1 MKKII
6 PFTIAFILCANL
18 LFAISIGHQRGL
30 YINRFVE
37 VNLAGNIVVA
47 NTILGNTL
55 KEDEILRYCMEN
67 HITYI
72 TLYGLSRLF
81 DSNGIFLPGWD
92 IKLNDFICK
101 AKNTYC
107 IEYVGGV
114 IVDNKSDVP
123 DALRLTGPIAF
134 TTAFKQDTVLYPTL
148 QFLEDTISVED
159 ARFTNAEALKL
170 ALRLQG
176 DFVEDGYSSAVCT
189 NGHLDVLSIEYEFW
203 NNLYYSQSGADN
215 DFKDLTYE
223 LDLIREAHNAI
234 LTNAPCYVEV
244 YLQELED
251 HYNSST
257 LPCEIADFVDNA
269 YPHPNNNFYPRFDR
283 ILGANYDSNEH
294 ELYNPPFPNPPVPP
308 GRHFREYS
316 NRFLLFCDVEESLSP
331 LNYNIL
337 TLCGTNSYST
347 NLNSNYQP
355 IFHSGTLSQGA
366 TGEYLGSTI
375 PLSADRNIFTAERN
389 YYDDFA
395 TDATGT
401 GNLNILTV
409 APHIGKA
416 NDVVPG
422 GVQWFAQTFMT
433 QSLDHPITFLAY
445 NTSCSLGITQTISL
459 VYQGPIEAGI
469 SYSYV
474 VTNCVT
480 GAVITAPTGAS
491 GTTPTYIGSTTTAF
505 PYTSVEY
512 DLDPGTYCITLNLN
526 YATGCGYSYT
536 QRVIVSNDFHI
547 QSLNNPG
554 NTEGPFNL
562 CIGEH
567 LLLQANINDPTA
579 TYQWYR
585 NGIPLPGET
594 AFSYSA
600 TQGGNYVCVISGSC
614 SATSNIISIEGSEM
628 PQRTIIAECSSNLV
642 NLSVIPNPGTDTY
655 SWSLNNA
662 TTNGITV
669 TPTNATYTVNITLAN
684 GCTLTRSHSVTT
696 SMNGGT
702 TVSFPNLEIV
712 DGNGNLL
719 SGPFCPEAQF
729 RIRPDA
735 FLATGI
741 SAVAWNTGAA
751 LFPVNRP
758 RIIVSTPGVY
768 VLILRDDA
776 TGCEVQKTSTPIYT
790 EPPIIEITP
799 PNPTICGSTNQITL
813 TAISSGVTIPST
825 YTWTNP
831 SSGSINCTAPCTTA
845 TATVGTS
852 PTTNYSVVASYP
864 SGTNTCQ
871 TIAATSVLK
880 LQTCEELTKTV
891 FPEKQY
897 ATLPVTYTITAC
909 NTDFANP
916 TTSKIFTLSDDPTAG
931 ASINTI
937 WQNPFSSVV
946 WPSNNSTPINTQAL
960 LPGQCESKKLICSY
974 NTIGE
979 NCNEAFIT
987 HINSVQVGST
997 ISSDACVEV
1006 LMNCPMSV
1014 GCKAAACSTASHVS
1028 VQLRNHK
1035 DILPSLKYFKARLV
1049 YPNFMTPSF
1058 LGNYNAD
1065 PASNPL
1071 ALSNPIVPGST
1082 STVSNLDVIHSTMSQ
1097 PLAHSGS
1104 PGGYF
1109 ISYNY
1114 VDVEIQYITPM
1125 VSPSVL
1131 ADFDFTFNAS
1141 PPSGINS
1148 FHIFVVDP
1156 VSGQDNHTFLGLSGT
1171 AGSLSYWTQAVGAVI
1186 PGCGVTGPIAE
1197 FDVNYIG
1204 CGGEVNVTSHYTGN
1218 YASKWEF
1225 GDNRSTPIFGAK
1237 DWTYDYFEPITQGQN
1252 GPINPIVPAALPG
1265 TYTITHT
1272 VYNGNNVA
1280 SVATKV
1286 VIISESCCTADPGV
1300 DVPDESVSSTYGN
1313 DFSNKLVHI
1322 QGDFVIDAD
1331 FTFEH
1336 STVILENGAS
1346 IFVENGKTLTSNNSY
1361 FYTCSGM
1368 WQGISL
1374 DATAH
1379 FISNESMIENAT
1391 TAIACNETSEIS
1403 IISSVF
1409 NKNTKGIS
1417 ITGTGNNTA
1426 APFNGY
1432 IRGSVFTSREL
1443 EHAGIS
1449 TLAANLRSE
1458 DETININSYEKAGA
1472 RGQTA
1477 IYVFNYG
1484 ASSSTPTYDV
1494 IIGDKDFSYLE
1505 GGNLFD
1511 NQDWGIRAIKSN
1523 VKIINNSFQ
1532 EMSGTDKAGYSTGIG
1547 VWASSKANSTDKFSL
1562 KIGGTNSNE
1571 NNKFQNCGIG
1581 VLASDYTHV
1590 SVLYNSISKTAGLA
1604 SGPSQN
1610 YYGRFGVKLTNHT
1623 ESKYDCNNNTI
1634 SNMYYGIEW
1643 SQSTSKLAVCNFK
1656 FNNIST
1662 SVSSENCF
1670 AALYLHGPTVYDNPN
1685 STVFIE
1691 RNTITNTWNGV
1702 LVYNFLVTG
1711 LITISQND
1719 DILIRNSDFPQYGVK
1734 VLNTRNVEI
1743 TDNLKIRSYGK
1754 NNLNV
1759 TGVYLINAE
1768 RAKINCNS
1776 IYDLGT
1782 GVGFSHS
1789 CISYSGEGVLH
1800 RNLFSEYA
1808 KAVNIEAISTID
1820 DQGSLAHA
1828 ADNEWDNPAG
1838 TAIDIR
1844 NNNSSFYPQFFVRS
1858 HSLPYE
1864 PQPAAIAPSSS
1875 VTFVLAGTTNTS
1887 CNMNN
1892 SSPYFSYI
1900 LTSDERAAIEKE
1912 RREGVNFPVLE
1923 TQTKWMYAE
1932 NSFQKLMCD
1941 STITQSDSVLYN
1953 YRDSIH
1959 NTNIGKLYDIYVSI
1973 LTEDW
1978 TQADTDNSSISFQN
1992 HIEEN
1997 LKIFNSYFIAY
2008 RSDSTLG
2015 EDSVWLAGMITN
2027 ISPIAAECYSTG
2039 GPAVYSSRTLLSYF
2053 TNSIYDENTD
2063 CYRIPLD
2070 SIIASASNSACD
2082 LIKNYSAPLISNA
2095 TYLWTVPAG
2104 TSYTQSGNSI
2114 SLNWGS
2120 LILSGGTIACTIMD
2134 SLGNT
2139 STGSFTEDTLITSPT
2154 CVAVTANN
2162 TSCVSATSLSWNSP
2176 DGCAAGYYIWLGTNG
2191 GGTTT
2196 PDNVIDSLDIGSD
2209 TIYMLPFLQPGIT
2222 YYYKV
2227 VPYNNSHTSV
2237 SGCTIGSFT
2246 SGSSVAFTPTIGNP
2260 YQEKFDGVTAPA
2272 LPCGITVSDE
2282 NFPKDS
2288 FVWKT
2293 SSYSSCSGSNNLSIA
2308 KNTNNTIAKN
2318 DWFYSHPLNLSAGEL
2333 YRISYKSK
2341 AETGFTESLETY
2353 VSQSADAATM
2363 LSTAPI
2369 INSNITSTSCISD
2382 SGEFIAPTSNVY
2394 FVGGHANSTANQGT
2408 LYLDDLKVNLIKTT
2422 RLTTASCGDSLYT
2435 CDTLHCIAY
2444 TGATSYKFRFENLT
2458 ISFSQDYTVTTANPK
2473 VYQFLGTNPLVLG
2486 QNYSVTVAAYVNGVW
2501 TPFGSACE
2509 VYLRPVP
2516 IRGLTGASCGGT
2528 LTDLSQLIYTNTSG
2542 ICLINDY
2549 KYEFTDQSNSTVI
2562 ETQRNSATTSFLMTY
2577 ITTPYVKYS
2586 TTYSVRVKLKIGNTW
2601 GEYGSACNVTT
2612 PASPLTKLSSTYC
2625 NYTLPTFATPVTCIS
2640 VLGAQDY
2647 RYKITGPNNYDRTFT
2662 RNSSLNNWYFT
2673 WTNSSPYMQASTTYD
2688 VKVAS
2693 SAGGVWSDYGDVCTI
2708 TTPASLSRLADT
2720 TFLQQALQPIFD
2732 QLENSGNTLS
2742 LSVFPN
2748 PNNNDEEFSIELM
2761 GITESNQKIKLS
2773 IFNMVGASVFRS
2785 NINTKEETQIL
2796 IQPEI
2801 KLASGIYIVEAE
2813 LNGNKLRKKF
2823 VVQ

>member
-1 MKKII
+1 MKTRILLLLII
-6 PFTIAFILCANL
+6 IFTGYRSYCQ
-18 LFAISIGHQRGL
+18 IGQQRGL
-30 YINRFVE
+30 YVDDFV
-37 VNLAGNIVVA
+37 LLDGAGTI
-47 NTILGNTL
+47 TPGSILGNIP
-55 KEDEILRYCMEN
+55 KENELLTYCMQN

-72 TLYGLSRLF
+72 ALYNLKNVYTDGANAAAYTTLLC
-81 DSNGIFLPGWD
+81 N
-92 IKLNDFICK
+92 FICK
-101 AKNTYC
+101 AKNDYC
-107 IEYVGGV
+107 IKSIGGV
-114 IVDNKSDVP
+114 VAGFETEKTILNWNRQSPPFIFDTIWHNTDLYTQ
-123 DALRLTGPIAF
+123 LRF
-134 TTAFKQDTVLYPTL
+134 V
-148 QFLEDTISVED
+148 EDTIPDDDE
-159 ARFTNAEALKL
+159 RFRNAEDLKL
-170 ALRLQG
+170 TLRLMG
-176 DFVEDGYSSAVCT
+176 GFGLGESSVPSCC
-189 NGHLDVLSIEYEFW
+189 HIDVLSLEYEFW
-203 NNLYYSQSGADN
+203 NQEYYERMGPDN
-215 DFKDLTYE
+215 DFKELLLKVDEARENRNTLTP
-223 LDLIREAHNAI
+223 
-234 LTNAPCYVEV
+234 TTPTYVEV
-244 YLQELED
+244 YLHELFD
-251 HYNSST
+251 NHGSAT
-257 LPCEIADFVDNA
+257 ACEIAHYIDNQYTNSTLSQNFDKVDRVLGTA
-269 YPHPNNNFYPRFDR
+269 YHDYGDN
-283 ILGANYDSNEH
+283 
-294 ELYNPPFPNPPVPP
+294 LYNPDIVNHTNAHNVDY
-308 GRHFREYS
+308 R
-316 NRFLLFCDVEESLSP
+316 NKFLLFCETGEADATPFPSLTYSDLTNTFCSATVP
-331 LNYNIL
+331 IYTTIENTNYE
-337 TLCGTNSYST
+337 
-347 NLNSNYQP
+347 P
-355 IFHSGTLSQGA
+355 IFHAGSILQGSA
-366 TGEYLGSTI
+366 SDYLGTFL
-375 PLSADRNIFTAERN
+375 PAANNRNIFTVERK
-389 YYDDFA
+389 YFDDFKA
-395 TDATGT
+395 DANPIANVHTS
-401 GNLNILTV
+401 
-409 APHIGKA
+409 PEA
-416 NDVVPG
+416 NDVAPAATMWYTQG
-422 GVQWFAQTFMT
+422 FMT
-433 QSLDHPITFLAY
+433 NDLKDPITFLAY
-445 NTSCSLGITQTISL
+445 TTDCPGGGAQDISL

-469 SYSYV
+469 DYAYTVTECSTSTPQSPSAGYSA
-474 VTNCVT
+474 T
-480 GAVITAPTGAS
+480 
-491 GTTPTYIGSTTTAF
+491 GTTPVYTGD
-505 PYTSVEY
+505 YTSGTPGV
-512 DLDPGTYCITLNLN
+512 DPVLYSLYPGSYCISLYLD
-526 YATGCGYSYT
+526 YGSGCGYTYN
-536 QRVIVSNDFHI
+536 QKIIVSSDFRI
-547 QSLNNPG
+547 QALKNPG
-554 NTEGPFNL
+554 NPTGPINF
-562 CIGEH
+562 CEGEH
-567 LLLQANINDPTA
+567 VLLQANINMTSGA
-579 TYQWYR
+579 TYQWFLDGHPILGANEYQ
-585 NGIPLPGET
+585 
-594 AFSYSA
+594 YSA
-600 TQGGNYVCVISGSC
+600 TVGGYYSCVISGSC
-614 SATSNIISIEGSEM
+614 NGTSNTIEVYVN
-628 PQRTIIAECSSNLV
+628 PNPVRTILASCPSSSG
-642 NLSVIPNPGTDTY
+642 SVILTVFPNSIAGDSYT
-655 SWSLNNA
+655 WSTAA
-662 TTNGITV
+662 TTNSISVSVDDLYSISVSNNGCIRTASQEVTAAMLAGISALSSPSLQITL
-669 TPTNATYTVNITLAN
+669 PTVNSTNN
-684 GCTLTRSHSVTT
+684 GPFCPGTEIRIRL
-696 SMNGGT
+696 NGGT
-702 TVSFPNLEIV
+702 TPAGLIPQV
-712 DGNGNLL
+712 
-719 SGPFCPEAQF
+719 
-729 RIRPDA
+729 
-735 FLATGI
+735 
-741 SAVAWNTGAA
+741 WNTGEIT
-751 LFPVNRP
+751 P
-758 RIIVSTPGVY
+758 RIFVTNPGNY
-768 VLILRDDA
+768 FLILSDA
-776 TGCEVQKTSTPIYT
+776 NGTGCEVQSSIATPIYSSPT
-790 EPPIIEITP
+790 VIINNNTL
-799 PNPTICGSTNQITL
+799 PTVCNGYKIDL
-813 TAISSGVTIPST
+813 TAVASGAST
-825 YTWTNP
+825 YT
-831 SSGSINCTAPCTTA
+831 
-845 TATVGTS
+845 
-852 PTTNYSVVASYP
+852 YSWSP
-864 SGTNTCQ
+864 SGICSPCNTNVAAPPIPLTQ
-871 TIAATSVLK
+871 TTIASVLVTDNNSCHT
-880 LQTCEELTKTV
+880 LASTTYTVLPTCEELTKTV

-916 TTSKIFTLSDDPTAG
+916 STTVQYTITDDPTAT
-931 ASINTI
+931 ANINTI
-937 WQNPFSSVV
+937 WQNPFSSVL
-946 WPSNNSTPINTQAL
+946 WPLNNSTPVTTIGL

-974 NTIGE
+974 NDIGE
-979 NCNEAFIT
+979 RCNIAFIT
-987 HINSVQVGST
+987 HKNGVQVGST

-1141 PPSGINS
+1141 PPFGINS

-1838 TAIDIR
+1838 AAIDIL
-1844 NNNSSFYPQFFVRS
+1844 NNNSAFYPHFFVRS
-1858 HSLPYE
+1858 HSLPF
-1864 PQPAAIAPSSS
+1864 QPTPITISPFGS
-1875 VTFVLAGTTNTS
+1875 VSFTLAGTTNTTCS
-1887 CNMNN
+1887 TSNT
-1892 SSPYFSYI
+1892 SSYFSYI
-1900 LTSDERAAIEKE
+1900 LTADERAAIEKQK
-1912 RREGVNFPVLE
+1912 REGVNFPVLE
-1923 TQTKWMYAE
+1923 AQTKWMYAE
-1932 NSFQKLMCD
+1932 NSLQKLMSD
-1941 STITQSDSVLYN
+1941 STISPSDSVLYN

-1959 NTNIGKLYDIYVSI
+1959 NTNIGMFYDINVSI
-1973 LTEDW
+1973 HTEDW

-1997 LKIFNSYFIAY
+1997 LKIFNSYFIEY

-2015 EDSVWLAGMITN
+2015 EDSVWLAVMITN

-2053 TNSIYDENTD
+2053 TNSIYDDNTD
-2063 CYRIPLD
+2063 CYRTPPD

-2082 LIKNYSAPLISNA
+2082 LIKNYSAPLLTNA

-2104 TSYTQSGNSI
+2104 TSYIQSGNSI

-2120 LILSGGTIACTIMD
+2120 LILSGGTITCTIMD

-2139 STGSFTEDTLITSPT
+2139 SIGSFIEDTLITSPT

-2196 PDNVIDSLDIGSD
+2196 PDNVIDSLDIGND

-2222 YYYKV
+2222 YYYKI

-2246 SGSSVAFTPTIGNP
+2246 SGSSVAFTPAIGNP

-2282 NFPKDS
+2282 NFPKDGI
-2288 FVWKT
+2288 VWET
-2293 SSYSSCSGSNNLSIA
+2293 SSSASCSGSNSLAIG
-2308 KNTNNTIAKN
+2308 KNTNSTITKN
-2318 DWFYSHPLNLSAGEL
+2318 DWFFSHPLNLSAGEL

-2363 LSTAPI
+2363 LSTSPI

-2394 FVGGHANSTANQGT
+2394 FVGGHANSMANQGT

-2577 ITTPYVKYS
+2577 ITSPYVKYS

-2748 PNNNDEEFSIELM
+2748 PNNNDEKFSIELM

-2785 NINTKEETQIL
+2785 DINTKEETQIL
-2796 IQPEI
+2796 IQPEV